1 MNKKNF
7 TENLLSARVM
17 PIDQLSEALREVLG
31 FHASD
36 SNIAEILS
44 FLELET
50 LDEDVTINFRTFC
63 GIVAFSERLITN
75 LSQDEDPRD
84 EIEVADFETLLARH
98 YDKIESDLMRQLLD
112 IVQK

>member
-1 MNKKNF
+1 
-7 TENLLSARVM
+7 M
-17 PIDQLSEALREVLG
+17 PIDQLNKALREVLG

-36 SNIAEILS
+36 SNIAEVLS

-50 LDEDVTINFRTFC
+50 LDEDATINFRTFC

-75 LSQDEDPRD
+75 LSQEDDPRD
-84 EIEVADFETLLARH
+84 EIEIADFETLGARH
-98 YDKIESDLMRQLLD
+98 IHKIESELMRKMLE

>member
-1 MNKKNF
+1 
-7 TENLLSARVM
+7 M
-17 PIDQLSEALREVLG
+17 PIDQLSEALYEVLG

-50 LDEDVTINFRTFC
+50 LDEDATINFRTFC

-75 LSQDEDPRD
+75 ISQEEDPRD
-84 EIEVADFETLLARH
+84 EIEIADFETLLARH
-98 YDKIESDLMRQLLD
+98 FHKIENKLMKKLLEV
-112 IVQK
+112 VQK